1 LEDLTIE
8 YVYAKSDT
16 IWVGGYDSSYNNGIY
31 YSFNGG
37 NDWTKVNDTDTLIN
51 GNIHLLRVNPYDV
64 FTLYAFGDKGI
75 GLVSTDGGIS
85 WQKLMPFL
93 EPWPNGVWIKKIE
106 VSPHNRNI
114 IFGITTNL
122 FLRDIIRTTDG
133 GNTWDDLGSIGSSS
147 HGNQLTFA
155 LDPIDSNIIYAAV
168 YDNMTNSAFLS
179 SDDLG
184 ETWSVLSRYPSR
196 AQILVDWS
204 NNDIIY
210 TFYLP
215 QRSENGGRNWKPIYN
230 GIRLPMYWVTTII
243 DPFDSSVLY
252 MSTREGIYTTTN
264 RGDLWTLMEGSE
276 NLEIISS
283 DGDQYDN
290 LFIDSTTQKLYIG
303 TTQGLYQYDLLISIE
318 NEEENIPKDFVLYQ
332 NYPNPFNP
340 TTVIS
345 YQLPVEG
352 FVKLTIYEQ
361 LGREIT
367 TIVNKAQNAGSYKI
381 NFDGSSLASGIYFYK
396 LTWGSFSLTRK
407 MLLLK

>member
-1 LEDLTIE
+1 
-8 YVYAKSDT
+8 
-16 IWVGGYDSSYNNGIY
+16 
-31 YSFNGG
+31 
-37 NDWTKVNDTDTLIN
+37 
-51 GNIHLLRVNPYDV
+51 
-64 FTLYAFGDKGI
+64 
-75 GLVSTDGGIS
+75 
-85 WQKLMPFL
+85 
-93 EPWPNGVWIKKIE
+93 
-106 VSPHNRNI
+106 
-114 IFGITTNL
+114 
-122 FLRDIIRTTDG
+122 
-133 GNTWDDLGSIGSSS
+133 
-147 HGNQLTFA
+147 
-155 LDPIDSNIIYAAV
+155 
-168 YDNMTNSAFLS
+168 MTNSAFLS

-264 RGDLWTLMEGSE
+264 RGNLWTLMEGSE

-303 TTQGLYQYDLLISIE
+303 TTQGLYQYDLLVSIE
-318 NEEENIPKDFVLYQ
+318 DEKENIPNDFVLYQ

-340 TTVIS
+340 TTVIG
-345 YQLPVEG
+345 YQLPAGG
-352 FVKLTIYEQ
+352 FVKLTIYDQ

-367 TIVNKAQNAGSYKI
+367 TLVNKVQNAGSYKI
-381 NFDGSSLASGIYFYK
+381 NFNGSSLASGIYFYK
-396 LTWGSFSLTRK
+396 LTSGAVSFTRK